1 MTSDWSYKTLEE
13 ISAPGVRSFAM
24 GPFGS
29 NIRKENYRPKGVP
42 VIRGLNLNA
51 ERFYDA
57 GFVFLSEE
65 KADEL
70 KNSNAFSQDI
80 IFTAQGSIGQ
90 VGIIPKH
97 STYPRYILSQNLM
110 KVTCDTNNIDPL
122 YVFYYFR
129 SHYGQLEIF
138 SYENPTGVPCISQP
152 LTSLKSFRL
161 PVPPLPEQRAI
172 TVILGTLDDKIE
184 LNRQMNKTLEAMA
197 RSLFKSWFVDFE
209 PFRDHGMEDSTMGPI
224 PRGWEIKVLDD
235 LTNFVLGGDWGK
247 DDLQED
253 ATEPAYCIRGADI
266 PDLQHAGVGKMPI
279 RYLKPSSLGKR
290 SLCVGDIVIEIS
302 GGSPTQSTGRTVLVT
317 SQLLD
322 RLDHSLVCS
331 NFCRLIRLRPDIS
344 PNFVYYWMRRLY
356 ETDVL
361 LKYET
366 GTTSIKNFAYT
377 IFSNTHPLVL
387 PPAEVLNVFDK
398 QVQPLLTKH
407 AYSGIES
414 ESLANIRDTLL
425 PKLLSGEIRVKDAEK
440 FVEVET

>member
-1 MTSDWSYKTLEE
+1 MSGEWRELPIGDVAT
-13 ISAPGVRSFAM
+13 
-24 GPFGS
+24 
-29 NIRKENYRPKGVP
+29 
-42 VIRGLNLNA
+42 VIG
-51 ERFYDA
+51 
-57 GFVFLSEE
+57 GGTPST
-65 KADEL
+65 KDEG
-70 KNSNAFSQDI
+70 NFN
-80 IFTAQGSIGQ
+80 GSIPWLT
-90 VGIIPKH
+90 PKDL
-97 STYPRYILSQNLM
+97 SGYPYRYISRGERNISEKGLM
-110 KVTCDTNNIDPL
+110 SSSARLLPEGAVLLTTRAPVGYVAIASNSVTTNQG
-122 YVFYYFR
+122 FR
-129 SHYGQLEIF
+129 SLVLQEGFHPEFVYYL
-138 SYENPTGVPCISQP
+138 
-152 LTSLKSFRL
+152 LKSKTDLLKAHASGTTFGELSGTTLKELRFMF
-161 PVPPLPEQRAI
+161 PPLPEQHAI
-172 TVILGTLDDKIE
+172 ATILGALDDKIE
-184 LNRQMNKTLEAMA
+184 LNRRMNQTLEVIAQT
-197 RSLFKSWFVDFE
+197 LFKSWFSDFE
-209 PFRDHGMEDSTMGPI
+209 PFRDQGMEESPMGPI

-302 GGSPTQSTGRTVLVT
+302 GGSPTQSTGRTILVT

-344 PNFVYYWMRRLY
+344 PNFVYYWLRRLY

-377 IFSNTHPLVL
+377 IFSNTHHLVL
-387 PPAEVLNVFDK
+387 PPAEVLNAFGK

-407 AYSGIES
+407 TYNGVES
-414 ESLANIRDTLL
+414 ESLANIRDSLL
-425 PKLLSGEIRVKDAEK
+425 PKLLSGEIRIKDAEK
-440 FVEVET
+440 FVEVKI